1 MDDIQRVYMEV
12 WTATMKLDN
21 DNAVEL
27 VRNSFTLRFKIS
39 LVQQKML
46 IRGVEKRLCKKRPCS
61 QRLMI
66 KIDNTEGINMATDK
80 WDSDQK

>member
-1 MDDIQRVYMEV
+1 MDDIERVYMEV

-46 IRGVEKRLCKKRPCS
+46 IRGVQKTFVQEKT
-61 QRLMI
+61 M
-66 KIDNTEGINMATDK
+66 
-80 WDSDQK
+80 

>member
-1 MDDIQRVYMEV
+1 MDDIERVYMEV

-21 DNAVEL
+21 DKAVEL

-46 IRGVEKRLCKKRPCS
+46 IRGVQKTFVQEKT
-61 QRLMI
+61 M
-66 KIDNTEGINMATDK
+66 
-80 WDSDQK
+80 